1 MDFPYSLF
9 CIIFFV
15 LALSI
20 LAIRYLN
27 VKSNPVALFVLCV
40 YLGSSILSIIE
51 FIINPIEYP
60 NINLLG
66 YIYLFVVIA
75 ICLKPISSFKNIG
88 NISSNISRK
97 EINLLSI
104 IVIGLIIPS
113 IVLIIS
119 EIKENIL
126 SLTVDLSYAYDMYND
141 SAERDMDRNIN
152 DSINIVTGLGAV
164 ASDWVIFLSAYY
176 STLKRKNI
184 IISILLWIC
193 CIYPLL
199 SGISGGS
206 RAVMTY
212 WVFDLAIAYL
222 LFKPHY
228 SSNVNK
234 VVKRVMLIGVT
245 FMVLIMGALTVGR
258 FTSGA
263 YQGGNYVGSS
273 IVSYTGQSTLNF
285 NQYALDN
292 EVYQWGD
299 NTMPLFRKMVGLD
312 ASDNIRERQTKWG
325 GRMKIQQGYF
335 YTIFGDIIFDW
346 GPVLSFVLFL
356 FLSLFFLRHTH
367 TTSNIKVQQLYLTY
381 FWATIICNGVF
392 YYSQKSVGGNW
403 HLISMIFFYFILI
416 ILTRKKNYV

>member
-20 LAIRYLN
+20 LAIRYIN
-27 VKSNPVALFVLCV
+27 IKSNPVAIFVLCV
-40 YLGSSILSIIE
+40 YLGSAVLSIIE
-51 FIINPIEYP
+51 FVINPVEYP

-66 YIYLFVVIA
+66 YIYLFVVFV
-75 ICLKPISSFKNIG
+75 ICLKPLSSFKNIG
-88 NISSNISRK
+88 DISSNTSIL
-97 EINLLSI
+97 EINVLAIL
-104 IVIGLIIPS
+104 VIGLIIPS
-113 IVLIIS
+113 MVLILSDIKDNIS
-119 EIKENIL
+119 G
-126 SLTVDLSYAYDMYND
+126 LTVDLSYAYDMYND
-141 SAERDMDRNIN
+141 SAERDIDRNIN
-152 DSINIVTGLGAV
+152 DSLNIVTGLGAV
-164 ASDWVIFLSAYY
+164 ASDWAIFLAAYY
-176 STLKRKNI
+176 STLARKNKLI
-184 IISILLWIC
+184 NILLWIC

-212 WVFDLAIAYL
+212 WVFDLVIAYL

-228 SSNVNK
+228 SNSVNK
-234 VVKRVMLIGVT
+234 AVKRVMLIAVL
-245 FMVLIMGALTVGR
+245 FMFSVMAALTVGR

-285 NQYALDN
+285 DQYALDN

-299 NTMPLFRKMVGLD
+299 NTMPLFRKMVGLE
-312 ASDNIRERQTKWG
+312 ASNNIRERQTKWG

-335 YTIFGDIIFDW
+335 YTIFGDILFDW
-346 GPVLSFVLFL
+346 GPVLSFALFI
-356 FLSLFFLRHTH
+356 FLSLFFLKRTH
-367 TTSNIKVQQLYLTY
+367 TTGRIKVEQLYLTY

-403 HLISMIFFYFILI
+403 HLISMIFLYFVLI
-416 ILTRKKNYV
+416 ILARKKHYV